1 MTTTTVSALA
11 GAVVTASVGVGT
23 TGSLAAG
30 VVLATFFVDAGDVD
44 SGVTV

>member
-1 MTTTTVSALA
+1 MSTTTVSALA
-11 GAVVTASVGVGT
+11 GAIATVSVGVGT
-23 TGSLAAG
+23 TGSLADG